1 MTKHKPILTD
11 AEMHALIC
19 GNLLPVGLSLDRLES
34 FARNVEQHA
43 LKKLAEQESV
53 ATVSQETFSN
63 NGTSDIITN
72 NLPVGLKLYAHP
84 IPNYQGSLDSSEPKK
99 LSTIRCN
106 DCWWHGNEDGLVLAV
121 AKDYPDDEPAK
132 VCPNCKKL
140 GCLMDLDDSNHIP
153 NASKMLTPLAHRK
166 IQSKLAEG
174 YRKIESATV
183 LVNEHGRAAIVNHGG
198 AFYWVENS
206 ALARE
211 YDGRPIPVNSCR
223 PTETNKKG
231 VNE

>member
-1 MTKHKPILTD
+1 MTKHKPILAD
-11 AEMHALIC
+11 AEMYALVC
-19 GNLLPVGLSLDRLES
+19 GNPSTLGLSAARLKD
-34 FARNVEQHA
+34 FIRQVEKA
-43 LKKLAEQESV
+43 VVAKLAEQE
-53 ATVSQETFSN
+53 
-63 NGTSDIITN
+63 
-72 NLPVGLKLYAHP
+72 PVVWRFWLKDLQSWSYSSTRHGCGEPLYAHP

-174 YRKIESATV
+174 YRKIENATV

-211 YDGRPIPVNSCR
+211 YDGRPIPVNSYR
-223 PTETNKKG
+223 PTETSKKG

>member
-1 MTKHKPILTD
+1 MRKAD
-11 AEMHALIC
+11 QS
-19 GNLLPVGLSLDRLES
+19 VLDRLHEQQDHIERVRGMVECES
-34 FARNVEQHA
+34 CGQEAIHYLITDNLGYPNKIPLCGDCTQEHEHLAQDTNEHEMRNFGGA
-43 LKKLAEQESV
+43 
-53 ATVSQETFSN
+53 
-63 NGTSDIITN
+63 
-72 NLPVGLKLYAHP
+72 Y
-84 IPNYQGSLDSSEPKK
+84 
-99 LSTIRCN
+99 
-106 DCWWHGNEDGLVLAV
+106 GLVAYHYEPLETAQ
-121 AKDYPDDEPAK
+121 PD
-132 VCPNCKKL
+132 
-140 GCLMDLDDSNHIP
+140 HIP

-174 YRKIESATV
+174 YRKIENATV

-231 VNE
+231 ANE